1 MRIHECDIRDL
12 AALMGGVTIDEARYM
27 AYRLVELRY
36 FDTDSVPEDAWADL
50 CRESA
55 RHCQDTFR
63 GPTC

>member
-12 AALMGGVTIDEARYM
+12 AALMGDATIDEARYM

-36 FDTDSVPEDAWADL
+36 FDTDAVLARAWADL

-55 RHCQDTFR
+55 EHTRTAF
-63 GPTC
+63 GG

>member
-12 AALMGGVTIDEARYM
+12 AALMGHATIDEARYM

-36 FDTDSVPEDAWADL
+36 FDTDAVPARVWADL
-50 CRESA
+50 CLESA